1 MRANTNTRF
10 EGGGPSRGGGG
21 GTFGFGGG
29 GFGGRSGGPSGNGS
43 QYTYADGI
51 VEDDRIDADQ
61 LRGSTPR
68 DDEEVYTHG
77 GAKVVGT
84 KKRRGILPVGIQR
97 EEFRE
102 KDLELTTAEDIAAGE
117 SGAKKAVKA
126 GEELAEDDDAMF
138 VDEPRTKKPDTEV
151 WDHVA
156 PKAREK
162 VMIKNEHGEL
172 VEATTIDEI
181 AAARAQEAQTPT
193 TENQKDDEPA
203 AKAKSAVKRW
213 TEEDQIKQ
221 DMEILASQLARNAV
235 LEQHHDEESNQP
247 HPDSLEGNLFL
258 FQLPPV
264 LPPLK
269 VTRPPG
275 SRRDAAGEYV
285 KDEPRDD
292 VVMLDQ
298 PPVNIDLTN
307 DTPQPDVKDEEIVEE
322 AKNTSDKHD
331 DLLYP
336 PEGGY
341 VGKLIVRKSGKVE
354 LDWGGQTLE
363 VVRGVETNFLNTAV
377 LVDEISALPKPG
389 ELNGAAYSMG
399 RIAGKFVLAP
409 KLADEDEWDVD
420 PQELAGGGVSW
431 EELQAK
437 QA

>member
-1 MRANTNTRF
+1 
-10 EGGGPSRGGGG
+10 
-21 GTFGFGGG
+21 
-29 GFGGRSGGPSGNGS
+29 
-43 QYTYADGI
+43 

-117 SGAKKAVKA
+117 SGAKKVVKVR
-126 GEELAEDDDAMF
+126 EEAAEDDDAMF

-181 AAARAQEAQTPT
+181 AAARAQQEQAIRTDG
-193 TENQKDDEPA
+193 QKSDEEPA
-203 AKAKSAVKRW
+203 ATSKSAVKRW

-221 DMEILASQLARNAV
+221 DMDILASQLARNAV

-269 VTRPPG
+269 VARAPG
-275 SRRDAAGEYV
+275 PRRDAAGEFV
-285 KDEPRDD
+285 KDEPKDD

-298 PPVNIDLTN
+298 PAVNIDLTN
-307 DTPQPDVKDEEIVEE
+307 DTPQPDVKDEEVIDE
-322 AKNTSDKHD
+322 AKNTSDKHED
-331 DLLYP
+331 PLYP

-363 VVRGVETNFLNTAV
+363 VVRGLETNFLNTAV

-389 ELNGAAYSMG
+389 ELSGAAYSMG
-399 RIAGKFVLAP
+399 KIAGKFVLAP
-409 KLADEDEWDVD
+409 QWGDEDEWHVD
-420 PQELAGGGVSW
+420 AEELAGGGVSW

-437 QA
+437 QAGVKH